1 MFNKII
7 AITRKE
13 LRSFFNSPIA
23 YIVTGVFLI
32 TMTILFFVFN
42 KTEAT
47 RFADLRVYFNFIPW
61 VFILVIPAITM
72 RSWAEEKKAGTEEIL
87 FTLPFKEHEL
97 VLGKF
102 AATFALFFTMLA
114 LTLVVPISLSV
125 LGDFE
130 WGQILGQY
138 LGALF
143 LGTACISVG
152 LFVSALTKNQII
164 AFLLSA
170 LILFFLV
177 AVNYLNSIVAL
188 PPLLAGFFNLI
199 SFRFHYETLG
209 KGLIETGD
217 IMFFVVMSALF
228 LFLNIKVLV
237 FKKWQ

>member
-1 MFNKII
+1 M
-7 AITRKE
+7 
-13 LRSFFNSPIA
+13 
-23 YIVTGVFLI
+23 
-32 TMTILFFVFN
+32 
-42 KTEAT
+42 
-47 RFADLRVYFNFIPW
+47 
-61 VFILVIPAITM
+61 
-72 RSWAEEKKAGTEEIL
+72 GTEEIL

-102 AATFALFFTMLA
+102 IATFILFFLMLL
-114 LTLVVPISLSV
+114 LTLVIPISLSI

-164 AFLLSA
+164 AFLFSA

-177 AVNYLNSIVAL
+177 TVNYLNILVSL
-188 PPLLAGFFNLI
+188 PPFLAGLFNLI

-217 IMFFVVMSALF
+217 LMFFVIMSAFF
-228 LFLNIKVLV
+228 LFLNMKVLV

>member
-1 MFNKII
+1 MFRKIS
-7 AITRKE
+7 AIVRKE

-23 YIVTGVFLI
+23 YIVTGVFLVA
-32 TMTILFFVFN
+32 MTILYFMFN
-42 KTEAT
+42 RAEAT
-47 RFADLRVYFNFIPW
+47 RFADLRTYFNFIPW

-72 RSWAEEKKAGTEEIL
+72 RSWAEEKKAGTEEVL
-87 FTLPFKEHEL
+87 LTLPFKEHEL

-102 AATFALFFTMLA
+102 AATFILFFIMLL

-143 LGTACISVG
+143 LGTACITVG

-164 AFLLSA
+164 AFLFSA

-177 AVNYLNSIVAL
+177 AVNYLNVLVSL
-188 PPLLAGFFNLI
+188 PPLLAGLFNLI

-209 KGLIETGD
+209 KGLIITGD
-217 IMFFVVMSALF
+217 LMFFVIMSAFF
-228 LFLNIKVLV
+228 LFLNMKVLV